1 MRRRH
6 AAGQRKVWGKQ
17 RPLGSFEG
25 TEQRQAAKIV
35 PLRPLQSCEC
45 AGLRKFGN
53 FCRNLGLGGGG
64 VEGEGV
70 RASGVKATVSESGD
84 HRELQYSTY
93 STFNFYHTRVQ
104 YSQYVLYLLLTE
116 PTNLNQPRDVMDR
129 HGSASSTT

>member
-17 RPLGSFEG
+17 RSLGSFEG

-53 FCRNLGLGGGG
+53 FCRNLGFGGGG

-84 HRELQYSTY
+84 HRELQYST
-93 STFNFYHTRVQ
+93 VQ
-104 YSQYVLYLLLTE
+104 YSTQY
-116 PTNLNQPRDVMDR
+116 
-129 HGSASSTT
+129 STVQ

>member
-64 VEGEGV
+64 RGRG
-70 RASGVKATVSESGD
+70 SGVGSKSDGKRVRRPQRVTV
-84 HRELQYSTY
+84 QYSTVL
-93 STFNFYHTRVQ
+93 STVRYRT
-104 YSQYVLYLLLTE
+104 YV
-116 PTNLNQPRDVMDR
+116 
-129 HGSASSTT
+129 